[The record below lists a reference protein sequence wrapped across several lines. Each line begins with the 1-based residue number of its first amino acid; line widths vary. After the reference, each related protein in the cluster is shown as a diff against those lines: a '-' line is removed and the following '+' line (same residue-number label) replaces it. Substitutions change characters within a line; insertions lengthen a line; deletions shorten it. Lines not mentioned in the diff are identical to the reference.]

1 MRPWSILA
9 FILAAVS
16 GAVLALFVSRE
27 REKSDDAR
35 EATSRETV
43 ESPAAQ
49 ASSGAPA
56 GEGDPVP
63 DPKAWANKPGNPR
76 AVDEFMELVH
86 RGVWSGDAYRNAIL
100 KLSVPAVPWLIAEY
114 RKIPEAEADKRLAV
128 LGAIFELPHH
138 EAFELCLEIVRD
150 SPETDRYAEPGM
162 PTPATRAVAELL
174 NGWRYRGPLY
184 DNRTIEMLRELEK
197 RGMPDNVRAVV
208 EKVDSRPHG
217 YMNR

>member
-1 MRPWSILA
+1 MRPRSILA
-9 FILAAVS
+9 FILAAAS
-16 GAVLALFVSRE
+16 GAVLALLATRE
-27 REKSDDAR
+27 REKSSDAG
-35 EATSRETV
+35 EAASRGTV
-43 ESPAAQ
+43 GSPVAE
-49 ASSGAPA
+49 ASPGAPA

-114 RKIPEAEADKRLAV
+114 RKIPEGEVDKRLAV

-184 DNRTIEMLRELEK
+184 DNRTIEVLHDLER
-197 RGMPDNVRAVV
+197 RGMPDNVRAMI
-208 EKVDSRPHG
+208 EKVDSRSRG
-217 YMNR
+217 YLSR